1 MKPSLRFCSSLWTL
15 LVFSALLKSTHADC
29 NTTCGTDVQ
38 ILTTTANISVTSG
51 TQCTLSTGN
60 ITGNGLITGLIPG
73 NVYEVNFSCFNCCK
87 NITTNP
93 AAVKNLFIVF
103 VTTSSVKLNWAKA
116 DGNADSYKIQWFSQ
130 NNGFNQST
138 TNETTFTIEDL
149 VPGVHYNITVTAVA
163 NSIEGEAQLRDTFT
177 KPEMV
182 GNLAVSGF
190 TTSSVFVTWSKPLG
204 ESSYYTVKW
213 TNQTANFSQN
223 VYVTETNVTDLT
235 PGVKYCFAVTAV
247 AGDNITESDVGNT
260 CQYTKPEM
268 VRNLTVSGF
277 TTSSVFVN
285 WTKPEGNSSF
295 YRVHWRNG
303 EIRDSVNVSE
313 TFRDITN
320 LTAGVQYEISVTA
333 VAADGRTEGQRMNV
347 FQYTKPEAVS
357 LLRVSAVT
365 TTSIFVIW
373 NKPNGNRSFYSVNWT
388 DGTNTQSASE
398 TGESRNITGLTAGVQ
413 YTITVTPVAVDGTV
427 GASIS
432 VSKYTKPGNIQINNV
447 SATTVSIFLNWTAPD
462 GYVSSY
468 KVTWQKA
475 GDSQLLFTNNTF
487 VLLSNLSPGTNY
499 IITISAIAG
508 ANNTEGEPF
517 TVTKPTNPAAVKN
530 LFIVFVTTT
539 SVKLNWTKADGNADS
554 YKIQWF
560 SQNNGSNQS
569 TTNETTYTIKDLV
582 PGVHYNITVTAVA
595 NSIEGEAQLRDTFTK
610 PEMVGNLAV
619 SGFTTSSVFV
629 NWTKP
634 DGNSS
639 FYRVQWRTGEIRN
652 SVNVSETFRDIT
664 NLTAGVQYEISVTAV
679 AADGRTEGQRMN
691 VFQYTKPEAVSLLT
705 VSAVTTTS
713 IFVIWNKPNGNRSFY
728 SVNWTDGTN
737 TQSASETGES
747 RNITGLTAG
756 VQYTITVTPVAVDGT
771 VGASISVSKYT
782 KPGPVGNLTV
792 SGFTTSSVSLNWT
805 KPLGESSYYTVKWT
819 NQAANFSQ
827 NVSVTETNVT
837 DLTPGVKYCFAVTAV
852 AGDNITESDVGNTCQ
867 YTKPEMVRNLAVSG
881 FTTSSVFVNWTKPE
895 GNSSFYR
902 VQWRNGEIRN
912 SVNVSETFRDI
923 TNLTAGVQYEI
934 SVTAVAADGR
944 TEGQRMTVFQ
954 YTKPEAV
961 SLLTVSAVTTTSIFV
976 IWNKPNGNRSFYS
989 VNWTDGTNTQSAS
1002 ETGESRNITGL
1013 TAGVQY
1019 TITVTP
1025 VAVDGTVGASI
1036 SVSKYTKPGA
1046 VRNLTVTGF
1055 TTSSVSLNWSKPL
1068 GERSYYTV
1076 KWTNQTANFSQNVYV
1091 TETNVTDL
1099 TPGVK
1104 YCFAVTAVA
1113 GDNITESDVGNTCQ
1127 YTKPGAVRN
1136 LTVTGFT
1143 TSSVSLNWSKPLGE
1157 SSYYTVKWTNQAAN
1171 FSQNVYVT
1179 ETNVTDL
1186 TPGVKYCFAVTAVAG
1201 DNITE
1206 SDVRNTCQYTK
1217 PGAVRNLT
1225 VTGFTTSSVS
1235 LNWSKPLGE
1244 SSYYT
1249 VKWTNQT
1256 ANFSQNVSVTETNVT
1271 DLTPGVKY
1279 CFAVTAVAGD
1289 NITESDVG
1297 NTCQYTTP
1305 GQVSNITAIGTTT
1318 TLTVNWTKAP
1328 GQVSS
1333 YSVNLYRD
1341 RQLNQTTTLS
1351 NDTLSFVFGGLKP
1364 GVLYCVDVVT
1374 ISGPVQNNH
1383 TVCNATFPNPPGVIT
1398 VDFQTVQSINFTWQ
1412 RPADMDQ
1419 NQYNFSVSSGNFS
1432 NQTTNNWYLL
1442 ENLQSG
1448 SPNNISVVTVGV
1460 FGYTST
1466 AVTARNYTR
1475 PYSVTNLTQATITTD
1490 SVTLVWDQPERK
1502 SDYSYEVKV
1511 IGSPGRELVNI
1522 ITNTTIKVDNLQ
1534 SGSNYS
1540 FTVTTQAADG
1550 TRAEPRT
1557 ISYFTRP
1564 FSVTNLTQTEIT
1576 THSVTLVWEQPDSKS
1591 NYTYEVKVKG
1601 PDTGSPI
1608 SVTVNIT
1615 TNTTIK
1621 VDNLQSGSNYSFT
1634 VTTQAADGTQAEP
1647 RTVYYFTR
1655 PYGVTDLRAE
1665 TLNTSAIFINWTKP
1679 LQYRNDY
1686 MYQVVITC
1694 CNLENRTLPT
1704 ESITISELTPGTNYI
1719 ICVLVM
1725 AANGIN
1731 GEKHCTTQYTK
1742 PETVLPSVSNQGSN
1756 SSVLVS
1762 WTKPYGNV
1770 ERYKVHLNSSQIVF
1784 TIEKELSPNITSFLF
1799 TNLSAGVL
1807 YGAILST
1814 CSGPFNQSSDVV
1826 INATYPNPPG
1836 PIEILNKTTSSI
1848 VFIWGEAP
1856 LMTKTLF
1863 YYNTQIQ
1870 REQNITTSTAVNTT
1884 FTFSNLSSGTSYN
1897 ISVRTVGPMNFTSE
1911 SVTSNMITTR
1921 PHRVNSLNA
1930 TPQVTSIGVN
1940 WTKPV
1945 EYKDSYYYNL
1955 TWQWSDGMVNN
1966 SITYETNYLIRDLQP
1981 GSQYNIS
1988 VTTVTSDGTRGASTR
2003 INICTDA
2010 SPVTNLTCTA
2020 PNLEE
2025 AQIFLTWNKP
2035 DGQSS
2040 GFQVVLGD
2048 SEPVFNST
2056 ASCCSQ
2062 NVSRLKHYTEYK
2074 VTVMTQSCGHPS
2086 TPVNLTCRTG
2096 ITNPQIPAN
2105 FATLVSV
2112 KDQNTFTVQIN
2123 RSLLDNTNGPITN
2136 VGVLVKRSSSSYNS
2150 NLTYL
2155 GKTYADWS
2163 KGSTPVYL
2171 ATVIPITSQSRSI
2184 QDLQTKSTNSSNNP
2198 ISIVIGNGAQWEGYL
2213 NGPLTAGESYQYAVV
2228 MFTYLESS
2236 ATDQGTVNSNR
2247 SLYSITPFS
2256 EALQLDK
2263 TIDTIAIVIGVTLG
2277 VFGVFFI
2284 ILMGFIIY
2292 WKRVSKKEA
2301 SDIQIHSVRAKVSAA
2316 VRVEDYE
2323 AYYKKQKADSN
2334 CGFAEEFEDMKIVG
2348 TAQAKIHALSLENK
2362 PKNRYNNVLPYDS
2375 SRVKLSIVHGNPHD
2389 DYINANYMPGYL
2401 SRKEF
2406 IAAQGPLP
2414 TTVNEFWRMIW
2425 EKNAQTLVM
2434 LTRCNEQ
2441 GRVKCEQYWGRGTKH
2456 FDNITVTTTS
2466 EIPLDDWTIRDFS
2479 IKNVKT
2485 AEVRLVRHFHFTAW
2499 PDHGVPETTELLIS
2513 FRHLVREHMNQYSK
2527 HSPTVVHCSAGVG
2540 RTGTFIAIDR
2550 LIFQIE
2556 RENIVDV
2563 FGIVYDLR
2571 MHRPLMVQTEDQYVF
2586 LNQCAL
2592 DVIRSRTGTN
2602 VDLIYQN
2609 AAALSIYENIEPKKG
2624 FPKQRY

>member
-1036 SVSKYTKPGA
+1036 SVSK
-1046 VRNLTVTGF
+1046 
-1055 TTSSVSLNWSKPL
+1055 
-1068 GERSYYTV
+1068 
-1076 KWTNQTANFSQNVYV
+1076 
-1091 TETNVTDL
+1091 
-1099 TPGVK
+1099 
-1104 YCFAVTAVA
+1104 
-1113 GDNITESDVGNTCQ
+1113 
-1127 YTKPGAVRN
+1127 
-1136 LTVTGFT
+1136 
-1143 TSSVSLNWSKPLGE
+1143 
-1157 SSYYTVKWTNQAAN
+1157 
-1171 FSQNVYVT
+1171 
-1179 ETNVTDL
+1179 
-1186 TPGVKYCFAVTAVAG
+1186 
-1201 DNITE
+1201 
-1206 SDVRNTCQYTK
+1206 
-1217 PGAVRNLT
+1217 
-1225 VTGFTTSSVS
+1225 
-1235 LNWSKPLGE
+1235 
-1244 SSYYT
+1244 
-1249 VKWTNQT
+1249 
-1256 ANFSQNVSVTETNVT
+1256 
-1271 DLTPGVKY
+1271 
-1279 CFAVTAVAGD
+1279 
-1289 NITESDVG
+1289 
-1297 NTCQYTTP
+1297 YTTP